1 MRALAALALVALA
14 AGRVAAG
21 TEDCAESTLGALT
34 RAAEAIAL
42 AEERGAS
49 GPLLRLHP
57 VRFLKG
63 PELEALHVLA
73 GEDGPPRGAGRLLV
87 FLARQD
93 GVWEALELIRLGSA
107 EEAQALTAAV
117 RQRLAGG
124 EPEPLFAQLLSPA
137 ERVACDAA
145 LELSEL
151 PALRPDAA
159 ARALLRRAL
168 AERPSLEL
176 LLLAQRLAGPDLAQ
190 PLIELARA
198 APHPL
203 LQAQACLALAASD
216 RAAGL
221 RAFAPEAERGA
232 LVAIR
237 AVGRLGGPEA
247 EALLARALRAEARP
261 AQRLALV
268 CALVDCRAEDPA
280 PLTAVARAPL
290 APAEARFA
298 LAALAR
304 CGQGRALKTLHQ
316 ELADPALRELTRA
329 LRRDPVDL
337 AKRVLDEAEAAL
349 AAIGEEEGT
358 GNINRE

>member
-1 MRALAALALVALA
+1 MRALVALA
-14 AGRVAAG
+14 LVTCAAAPAAAG
-21 TEDCAESTLGALT
+21 TEDCAEGTLGALT

-63 PELEALHVLA
+63 PELESLHVLA
-73 GEDGPPRGAGRLLV
+73 GEDGPPEGTGRLLV
-87 FLARQD
+87 FAARHD

-107 EEAQALTAAV
+107 AEAEALAAAV

-124 EPEPLFAQLLSPA
+124 DPAALFAQLLSPA
-137 ERVACDAA
+137 ERVARDAA
-145 LELSEL
+145 VELSEL

-168 AERPSLEL
+168 AERPSFEL
-176 LLLAQRLAGPDLAQ
+176 LLLAERLAAPDLAE
-190 PLIELARA
+190 PLIALARA

-203 LQAQACLALAASD
+203 VQAQACRALAASD
-216 RAAGL
+216 HAAGL

-232 LVAIR
+232 LTAIR
-237 AVGRLGGPEA
+237 AVGHLGGPEA
-247 EALLARALRAEARP
+247 EALLARALRAEERAP
-261 AQRLALV
+261 QRLALV
-268 CALVDCRAEDPA
+268 CALVDCRASDPA
-280 PLTAVARAPL
+280 PLAALARAPL

-304 CGQGRALKTLHQ
+304 CGHGRALKALQ
-316 ELADPALRELTRA
+316 ADLADPALRELARA

-349 AAIGEEEGT
+349 AALGEGERGK
-358 GNINRE
+358 